1 MTMKTT
7 PAMPEDHFLSLPHRS
22 AKPVRR
28 LGLQEPHPPAPP
40 SPRACGF
47 LGALAV
53 KAICA
58 GGSSVGTA
66 RGGCSCAGRTA
77 ADPRA
82 PLRTRFWGPRGCG
95 RAGRFGPAWVGVGA
109 GLGCV
114 HSGCSAQGRCS
125 VLSRVVAYSYLLGTL
140 YVCIHIRQHNC
151 LGRQNDCMYTWICKL
166 GDTTY
171 ECRYPSPLHIH
182 KPSPFQLPASR

>member
-7 PAMPEDHFLSLPHRS
+7 PAMQEDHFLSLPHRS

-47 LGALAV
+47 RGALAV

-82 PLRTRFWGPRGCG
+82 PLWTRFWGPRGCG

-114 HSGCSAQGRCS
+114 HSGVRLRGVVVCSHAW
-125 VLSRVVAYSYLLGTL
+125 LL
-140 YVCIHIRQHNC
+140 IHIYLVHCTSVYTYVNIIVWV
-151 LGRQNDCMYTWICKL
+151 GRMIACTHGY
-166 GDTTY
+166 
-171 ECRYPSPLHIH
+171 
-182 KPSPFQLPASR
+182 AS